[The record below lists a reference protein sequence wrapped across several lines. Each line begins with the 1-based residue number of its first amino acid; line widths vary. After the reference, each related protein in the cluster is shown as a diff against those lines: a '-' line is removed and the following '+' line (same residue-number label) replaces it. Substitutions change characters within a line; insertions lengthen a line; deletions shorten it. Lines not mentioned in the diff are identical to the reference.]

1 MVRLIYFVYYFLSVS
16 ALAFSIFLIGKKGVS
31 ITVSMDYFADRN
43 FGNNSY
49 DFHNEKKISISEDR
63 RINSTVRWGI
73 RFMLVNKMLLNVIA
87 ILLVIFAIFLF
98 SYYFSMFFTRRKKKI
113 AIVIGYIIFVV
124 WQLLLLNASTLPVY
138 INIII
143 TIVITFISVMCIYEG
158 RGWNKCIFVLA
169 FNAIW
174 MMIET
179 VQFPRNHMIYINMAF
194 RLDLRCYAVALHIK
208 EAPVAR
214 LMIRPW
220 KVISRQSASV
230 KQQI

>member
-1 MVRLIYFVYYFLSVS
+1 
-16 ALAFSIFLIGKKGVS
+16 
-31 ITVSMDYFADRN
+31 MDYFADRN

-124 WQLLLLNASTLPVY
+124 WQLLLLNARACLK
-138 INIII
+138 NILNCL
-143 TIVITFISVMCIYEG
+143 F
-158 RGWNKCIFVLA
+158 
-169 FNAIW
+169 
-174 MMIET
+174 
-179 VQFPRNHMIYINMAF
+179 
-194 RLDLRCYAVALHIK
+194 
-208 EAPVAR
+208 
-214 LMIRPW
+214 
-220 KVISRQSASV
+220 
-230 KQQI
+230 

>member
-1 MVRLIYFVYYFLSVS
+1 
-16 ALAFSIFLIGKKGVS
+16 
-31 ITVSMDYFADRN
+31 MDYFADRN

-124 WQLLLLNASTLPVY
+124 WQLLLLNARACLKIKNCTKHLFLSPFY
-138 INIII
+138 SIIKKKGC
-143 TIVITFISVMCIYEG
+143 SLC
-158 RGWNKCIFVLA
+158 
-169 FNAIW
+169 
-174 MMIET
+174 
-179 VQFPRNHMIYINMAF
+179 
-194 RLDLRCYAVALHIK
+194 
-208 EAPVAR
+208 
-214 LMIRPW
+214 
-220 KVISRQSASV
+220 
-230 KQQI
+230 

>member
-87 ILLVIFAIFLF
+87 IFLL
-98 SYYFSMFFTRRKKKI
+98 FFNVFYKKKEKNSNCDWI
-113 AIVIGYIIFVV
+113 HHFCS
-124 WQLLLLNASTLPVY
+124 L
-138 INIII
+138 
-143 TIVITFISVMCIYEG
+143 
-158 RGWNKCIFVLA
+158 
-169 FNAIW
+169 
-174 MMIET
+174 
-179 VQFPRNHMIYINMAF
+179 
-194 RLDLRCYAVALHIK
+194 AVAAF
-208 EAPVAR
+208 EC
-214 LMIRPW
+214 
-220 KVISRQSASV
+220 
-230 KQQI
+230 